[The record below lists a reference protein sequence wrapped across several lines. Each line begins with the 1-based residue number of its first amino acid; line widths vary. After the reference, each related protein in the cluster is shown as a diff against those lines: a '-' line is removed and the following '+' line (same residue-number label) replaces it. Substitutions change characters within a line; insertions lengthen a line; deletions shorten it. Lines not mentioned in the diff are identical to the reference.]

1 MKKKSKI
8 DCKIAELKRLSKKI
22 PELENVLLHTLIS
35 VSCRGGIY
43 MLGIPFRFK
52 KAWERFYL
60 EIFEMK
66 VSFKET
72 EIPKSDKTKNLTFP
86 VLIAGGVD
94 RNLLLRKAKELIN
107 FSTIREDLNLLL
119 RGNEDREPDHNYAI
133 RIRPFAFADIEHRNK
148 SIKEIRQ
155 KGIMGITFTEML
167 ILHLFLQFIGK
178 YADSV
183 CFAYG
188 DGNTLDTQSAT
199 LCSGSY
205 PSKSP
210 SESSIFEIYISQ
222 THNHPHMQWQD
233 DTFAREWFAI
243 REVKE
248 K

>member
-1 MKKKSKI
+1 MKEKSKI
-8 DCKIAELKRLSKKI
+8 DQKIAELKRAIKKN
-22 PELENVLLHTLIS
+22 PELENVLLHSLIT
-35 VSCRGGIY
+35 VSHRGGLY
-43 MLGIPFRFK
+43 MLSMPFRFK

-60 EIFEMK
+60 KILGMR

-86 VLIAGGVD
+86 LLIAGGID
-94 RNLLLRKAKELIN
+94 RNLLLNKAKELIN
-107 FSTIREDLNLLL
+107 FSTLRENLDLLL

-133 RIRPFAFADIEHRNK
+133 KIRPYAFADIEHRNK
-148 SIKEIRQ
+148 SLKEIRE
-155 KGIMGITFTEML
+155 KGIRGITFTEML
-167 ILHLFLQFIGK
+167 ILHLFLQYIGR

-183 CFAYG
+183 CFMYG
-188 DGNTLDTQSAT
+188 NGDKLDIESAT

-210 SESSIFEIYISQ
+210 EESSNFEIYISQ
-222 THNHPHMQWQD
+222 ISGHPHMQWEN
-233 DTFAREWFAI
+233 DTLSRPWFAI